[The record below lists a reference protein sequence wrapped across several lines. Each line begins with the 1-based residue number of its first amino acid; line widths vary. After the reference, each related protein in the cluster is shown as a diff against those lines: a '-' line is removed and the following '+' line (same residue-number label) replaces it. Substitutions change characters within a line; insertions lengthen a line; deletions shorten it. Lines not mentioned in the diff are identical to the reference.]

1 MNINEINRL
10 KLDLI
15 HYITN
20 ITYTNVNSHA
30 FKMKDINDKLLKELR
45 E

>member
-20 ITYTNVNSHA
+20 ITYDNVNA
-30 FKMKDINDKLLKELR
+30 YAIKMNDINNKLLKELR
-45 E
+45 N